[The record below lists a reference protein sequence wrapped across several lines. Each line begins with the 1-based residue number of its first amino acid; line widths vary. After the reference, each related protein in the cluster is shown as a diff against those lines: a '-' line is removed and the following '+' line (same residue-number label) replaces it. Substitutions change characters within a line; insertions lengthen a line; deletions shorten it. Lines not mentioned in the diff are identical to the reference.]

1 MGKRKLDSIV
11 KTMAREIGLDPA
23 GFSAHSLRAQ
33 VAQDLTQQG
42 INNEAI
48 MSVTG
53 HHSQAGLR
61 AYQQTSAT

>member
-1 MGKRKLDSIV
+1 V

-23 GFSAHSLRAQ
+23 GFSAHSLQVQ

-48 MSVTG
+48 MCVTG
-53 HHSQAGLR
+53 HVHKLVRDMKTRDSQ
-61 AYQQTSAT
+61 SVKS